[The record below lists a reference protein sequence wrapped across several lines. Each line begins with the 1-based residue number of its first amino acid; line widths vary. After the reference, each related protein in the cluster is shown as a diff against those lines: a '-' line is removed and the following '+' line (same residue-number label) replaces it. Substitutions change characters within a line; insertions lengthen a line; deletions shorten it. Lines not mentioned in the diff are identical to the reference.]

1 MLPLIHSER
10 SRTFFPP
17 PLGNWLLPVS
27 KKKGFCV
34 SHYDR
39 VLSEVLEIKADQQN
53 SHFLQSFQRALG
65 LKKMVDRWRNSH
77 THCLWQMT
85 LSQRR
90 NPYAILR
97 MQNTMV
103 QELAL
108 ANKQLLM
115 VRQAALHQLFEK
127 EHRQYQ
133 QELNQMGKAFYVER
147 L

>member
-1 MLPLIHSER
+1 MQ
-10 SRTFFPP
+10 
-17 PLGNWLLPVS
+17 NW
-27 KKKGFCV
+27 KKGLDWRSFLIDLLEM
-34 SHYDR
+34 SLQR
-39 VLSEVLEIKADQQN
+39 V
-53 SHFLQSFQRALG
+53 LG
-65 LKKMVDRWRNSH
+65 LKKMVDSRWQNSH
-77 THCLWQMT
+77 TYCLWQMT
-85 LSQRR
+85 LRQRR

-97 MQNTMV
+97 MQDTMA

>member
-1 MLPLIHSER
+1 MSMEKMIEA
-10 SRTFFPP
+10 
-17 PLGNWLLPVS
+17 
-27 KKKGFCV
+27 
-34 SHYDR
+34 
-39 VLSEVLEIKADQQN
+39 EE
-53 SHFLQSFQRALG
+53 SFQRALG

-77 THCLWQMT
+77 THCLCQMT

-97 MQNTMV
+97 MQDTMM

-108 ANKQLLM
+108 ANKQLLN

-133 QELNQMGKAFYVER
+133 QELNRMGKAFYVER

>member
-1 MLPLIHSER
+1 MSMEKMVKVEE
-10 SRTFFPP
+10 
-17 PLGNWLLPVS
+17 G
-27 KKKGFCV
+27 
-34 SHYDR
+34 
-39 VLSEVLEIKADQQN
+39 
-53 SHFLQSFQRALG
+53 FQRAMG

-85 LSQRR
+85 LSRRR

-97 MQNTMV
+97 MQNTML

-108 ANKQLLM
+108 VNKQLLM

-133 QELNQMGKAFYVER
+133 RELNQMGKAFYVER

>member
-1 MLPLIHSER
+1 MSVEKMILVEE
-10 SRTFFPP
+10 
-17 PLGNWLLPVS
+17 N
-27 KKKGFCV
+27 
-34 SHYDR
+34 
-39 VLSEVLEIKADQQN
+39 
-53 SHFLQSFQRALG
+53 FQRALE
-65 LKKMVDRWRNSH
+65 LKKMVDRWQDSH

-85 LSQRR
+85 LCQRR

-97 MQNTMV
+97 IQDTMV

-127 EHRQYQ
+127 EHQQYQ

>member
-1 MLPLIHSER
+1 MSMEKM
-10 SRTFFPP
+10 
-17 PLGNWLLPVS
+17 V
-27 KKKGFCV
+27 KV
-34 SHYDR
+34 
-39 VLSEVLEIKADQQN
+39 EE
-53 SHFLQSFQRALG
+53 SFQRAVG
-65 LKKMVDRWRNSH
+65 LKKMVDRWQNSH

-97 MQNTMV
+97 MQNTV
-103 QELAL
+103 LQELAL

-115 VRQAALHQLFEK
+115 VHQAALHQLFEK